1 MKYRVEFLN
10 YEVKSIAL
18 TEQEIPSNDTFLE
31 ENTGDTI
38 WAILHAENDE
48 NAKEKADELA
58 VSLRTGDFIIAG
70 IKLLMNAPF
79 VVA

>member
-58 VSLRTGDFIIAG
+58 VSLRTGD
-70 IKLLMNAPF
+70 LPHSRN
-79 VVA
+79 

>member
-1 MKYRVEFLN
+1 MKKYRVEFLK
-10 YEVKSIAL
+10 YEVKSIAP

-48 NAKEKADELA
+48 KAEELA
-58 VSLRTGDFIIAG
+58 VSLKTGD
-70 IKLLMNAPF
+70 LPHSRN
-79 VVA
+79 